1 MLSWKELE
9 EEFSKLKGPLQSS
22 RIDVQWGD
30 SGEHWRIAGSM
41 DKTVLQRF
49 KQLACIAGEKLLE
62 VDQVKNYK
70 EIINE
75 NDPEIR
81 WYKGIKNLLDNSFEF
96 KFCGT
101 MRDDKNNN
109 VTGHIYAGS
118 IYNIAEYSANL
129 CLKMMPKEK
138 DNKKN
143 VSIFNKIWNKY
154 AVGIIIGMVGGVFAG
169 IILWLILK

>member
-9 EEFSKLKGPLQSS
+9 EEFFKLKDALQSS
-22 RIDVQWGD
+22 RIDAQWGD
-30 SGEHWRIAGSM
+30 SGEYWRIAGGM
-41 DKTVLQRF
+41 HKTVIQRF

-81 WYKGIKNLLDNSFEF
+81 WYKGIKNLFDNSFNF

-109 VTGHIYAGS
+109 DAGHIYAGS

-143 VSIFNKIWNKY
+143 VSMFNKIWDKY
-154 AVGIIIGMVGGVFAG
+154 AVGIIVGIVGTVLAG
-169 IILWLILK
+169 IILKLVLK